1 MYATKF
7 IAAKVLLS
15 CISQRILVNWSNS
28 NILDA
33 ISELILD
40 WMECG
45 DGRETVMNTLDSIL
59 DSVGYGDESKG
70 VEKLQI

>member
-45 DGRETVMNTLDSIL
+45 DVRGTVMNTLDSIL
-59 DSVGYGDESKG
+59 DSVGYSDES
-70 VEKLQI
+70 